1 LVKAP
6 CDAEVMHL
14 FPTGHAIALKTND
27 DLEVLIH
34 IGIDTVK
41 MKGEGFKALV
51 KTGDK
56 VVKGQNLIEFDV
68 ELVKN
73 TAKSV
78 LTPVVVTN
86 MDVVSTM
93 KVQQT
98 PKGAVLNVQLKS

>member
-1 LVKAP
+1 
-6 CDAEVMHL
+6 
-14 FPTGHAIALKTND
+14 
-27 DLEVLIH
+27 
-34 IGIDTVK
+34 